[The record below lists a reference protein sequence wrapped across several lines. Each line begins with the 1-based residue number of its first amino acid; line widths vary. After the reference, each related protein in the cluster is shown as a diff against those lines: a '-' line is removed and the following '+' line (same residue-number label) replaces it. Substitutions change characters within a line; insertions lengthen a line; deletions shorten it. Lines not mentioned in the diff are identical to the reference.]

1 VNVGNPTCKIDSSIP
16 SILASTL
23 RQTDPI
29 EPSHSGKKTKK
40 PALQQSQQN
49 NIALEQAGRS
59 EKMQKDPIHGS
70 KRAAN
75 NKIGFD
81 PSPADEVS

>member
-29 EPSHSGKKTKK
+29 EPRIPAKNEK

-75 NKIGFD
+75 NKDRI
-81 PSPADEVS
+81 